1 MKTYGALKRRRFDLL
16 IAAVACLW
24 TPAPARA
31 ASVGRIG
38 RAIALGASLASL
50 ALAGPASG
58 AGSERAEVQATGN
71 PFTGGLGYDP
81 RAITVEVGTIV
92 RWTNT
97 DSLAPHTATER
108 NGLWD
113 LGGDYGLPGLT
124 GFGPGESVERSFEAS
139 SFTYYCTLHGFEA
152 QNGSVAVPVELT
164 TRKRTVR
171 RRARLRRP
179 KRPVRRRPGRRK
191 TQIIARWASEAP
203 AKGRVFDVELRR
215 GNGPWRP
222 LRSGTAET
230 SATLA
235 ARRRGTVTTV
245 RARLRSASSPEAA
258 ADWSPEASV
267 AAP

>member
-1 MKTYGALKRRRFDLL
+1 MKIYGALKRRRFDLL

-24 TPAPARA
+24 TAAPARA

-97 DSLAPHTATER
+97 DSIAPHTATER

-164 TRKRTVR
+164 TRKR
-171 RRARLRRP
+171 
-179 KRPVRRRPGRRK
+179 PVRRRPGRRK
-191 TQIIARWASEAP
+191 TQIISRWASEAP
-203 AKGRVFDVELRR
+203 AEGRVFDVEFRR

-245 RARLRSASSPEAA
+245 RARLRSASSPKAA

-267 AAP
+267 TAP

>member
-1 MKTYGALKRRRFDLL
+1 MK
-16 IAAVACLW
+16 ISAVACRW
-24 TPAPARA
+24 TAAPARA
-31 ASVGRIG
+31 ASASRIG

-108 NGLWD
+108 NGLWE

-139 SFTYYCTLHGFEA
+139 SFTYYCTVHGFEA

-171 RRARLRRP
+171 RRVRVPRP
-179 KRPVRRRPGRRK
+179 KRPVRRK

-203 AKGRVFDVELRR
+203 AEGRVFDVEFRR

-230 SATLA
+230 AATLA

-245 RARLRSASSPEAA
+245 RARLRSASAPEAA

-267 AAP
+267 TAP